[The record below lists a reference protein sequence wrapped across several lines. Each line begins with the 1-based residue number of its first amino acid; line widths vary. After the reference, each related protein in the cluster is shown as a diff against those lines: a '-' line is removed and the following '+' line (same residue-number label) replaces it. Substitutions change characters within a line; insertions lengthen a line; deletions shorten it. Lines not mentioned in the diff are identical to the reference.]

1 MATTVIHDAC
11 EAGAL
16 AGFMSN
22 RGNFPSTAAA
32 NATLIALAK
41 AVADEFITVN
51 AASGAAIADADKASI
66 GPIVQAAAQGI
77 CDGRCPLV
85 TGGAVDTTA
94 VDYVG
99 IATQIYAVAAEAKA
113 VGGLT

>member
-16 AGFMSN
+16 AGLLSN
-22 RGNFPSTAAA
+22 RDQAGVTAASY
-32 NATLIALAK
+32 ATVVGAAK
-41 AVADEFITVN
+41 AVADQFIVFN

-66 GPIVQAAAQGI
+66 GPVVQGIAQGI
-77 CDGRCPLV
+77 MDGRSPV
-85 TGGAVDTTA
+85 SATPA
-94 VDYVG
+94 DYNNY
-99 IATQIYAVAAEAKA
+99 ASDIYYLAKEAIA

>member
-16 AGFMSN
+16 AGMLMD
-22 RGNFPSTAAA
+22 RDQTGATAASYA
-32 NATLIALAK
+32 VVCAAAT
-41 AVADEFITVN
+41 AVATDFITFN

-66 GPIVQAAAQGI
+66 GPIIQA
-77 CDGRCPLV
+77 
-85 TGGAVDTTA
+85 
-94 VDYVG
+94 
-99 IATQIYAVAAEAKA
+99 IATGVLAGRAPLSAVAGAYANYAADIYYLAKEAIA